1 MSYKM
6 KKVTF
11 NYVELGL
18 GWQVQIEGES
28 LVDIL
33 EDFWH
38 YLCDE
43 VEERVSSDPAP
54 YFTLEDGRQFVFS
67 EFLAHHYFDKRG
79 HFSEYLQLQL
89 SNDCR
94 YENK

>member
-1 MSYKM
+1 M

-18 GWQVQIEGES
+18 EWQVQIEGES

-43 VEERVSSDPAP
+43 VM
-54 YFTLEDGRQFVFS
+54 
-67 EFLAHHYFDKRG
+67 K
-79 HFSEYLQLQL
+79 
-89 SNDCR
+89 
-94 YENK
+94 